1 MFLEESSIAE
11 QENDE
16 WIRDLATNN
25 HVLETLNFFLTELK
39 ASPEY
44 LTLLVRNCRRLKTL
58 KISEC
63 LMPDL
68 ISLFHSAQTLHEFAG
83 GSFDDQRQAVER
95 TNYENYYFP
104 PSLHGLSLLYMG
116 PHEMQILFPYAARLK
131 KLDLQFTFLS
141 TEDHCQ
147 IVQRC
152 PNLEVLEVRWKIN
165 ASVYLN
171 YCDVAKMSMIFIRFV
186 FMFLFPVETNR

>member
-1 MFLEESSIAE
+1 MRRKLETLFLEESSIDE
-11 QENDE
+11 KEDDE

-25 HVLETLNFFLTELK
+25 YVLEKLNFFLTELK

-44 LTLLVRNCRRLKTL
+44 LTLLVRNCQRLKTL

-68 ISLFHSAQTLHEFAG
+68 IGLFRATQTLQEFAG
-83 GSFDDQRQAVER
+83 GSFDDHGETVENR
-95 TNYENYYFP
+95 NYEDCYFP
-104 PSLHGLSLLYMG
+104 PSLHSLSLLYMG
-116 PHEMQILFPYAARLK
+116 PNEMQILFPYAARLK

-152 PNLEVLEVRWKIN
+152 PNLEVLEVCWKII
-165 ASVYLN
+165 VLF
-171 YCDVAKMSMIFIRFV
+171 IFHIV
-186 FMFLFPVETNR
+186 MLSK